1 VRVPRNRAL
10 LEELDC
16 TPFGRA
22 AGDEISMSRELR
34 VLATPA
40 NSCSQIIN
48 SRSRPKAMQ
57 HPSRF
62 VSLTM
67 PTNHSTP
74 AKGFHVFA
82 TSSANW
88 VGSKWAFVSALLVVI
103 IWLLCG
109 PYFHYSD
116 TWQLVINTGTTVVTF
131 LVVFLIQNTQNRD
144 ARATPVTVDE
154 TIKARS
160 TLNTSRTKSFR
171 SSQTNTKR
179 SERNVKTELSYEG
192 TRKLKKKAG
201 YKVASGRRSTARIPS
216 AVPAAAWEAKRRND
230 MHD

>member
-1 VRVPRNRAL
+1 L
-10 LEELDC
+10 K
-16 TPFGRA
+16 FSIG
-22 AGDEISMSRELR
+22 
-34 VLATPA
+34 
-40 NSCSQIIN
+40 
-48 SRSRPKAMQ
+48 
-57 HPSRF
+57 F
-62 VSLTM
+62 VSN
-67 PTNHSTP
+67 PPSF
-74 AKGFHVFA
+74 ASFGGF
-82 TSSANW
+82 S
-88 VGSKWAFVSALLVVI
+88 
-103 IWLLCG
+103 G

-116 TWQLVINTGTTVVTF
+116 TWQLTIKTGTTGITS

-179 SERNVKTELSYEG
+179 SERNVKPELSYEG

-216 AVPAAAWEAKRRND
+216 AVPAAAWESKRRND